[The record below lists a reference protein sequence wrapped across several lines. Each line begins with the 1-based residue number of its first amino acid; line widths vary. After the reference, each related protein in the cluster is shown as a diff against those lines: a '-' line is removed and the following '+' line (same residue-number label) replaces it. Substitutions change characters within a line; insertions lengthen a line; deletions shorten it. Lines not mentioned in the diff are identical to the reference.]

1 MAEGLSPSRVRR
13 LLPALCIASATLLA
27 VVAASTTWVRAQA
40 LDTDEWVEQSAQLLE
55 DPAVTDAL
63 AVFVVDE
70 IYTALDIQGEFSS
83 ILPEDFDGLAG
94 PLSAALRGPATEAT
108 QRLVASDRFRATWVT
123 ANRVAHQSI
132 VNILRDE
139 TRTGV
144 SATDGAV
151 TLELGDLVRVV
162 AADLGLS
169 EGLVD
174 RLPAE
179 AGRVTLIESDQ
190 LETAQAAV
198 RVLDF
203 LSWFVL
209 LVVVALYALGVFLA
223 RDRIRALRNVGLGLV
238 GAAVFVLIARAVS
251 TRIAIDAIVEDPRGE
266 PAANVV
272 AAVMTGLLRQIAWS
286 GLIYGLVILAFASA
300 MGDRPGAVALRRNL
314 APFFNATAG
323 AVAGATAVAIVAL
336 LWWSPG
342 RAFEGWATGL
352 TLLGLIIGAV
362 VAIRRRTLHEFPDER
377 IDALVDRF
385 RGRFR
390 ARPVVPTV
398 SAAGSDTV
406 GTQLESL
413 RMLHDAGELTDS
425 EYAAAKQRVLGVTA

>member
-1 MAEGLSPSRVRR
+1 MAEGRAPSKLRRV
-13 LLPALCIASATLLA
+13 LPTLCIASATLLA

-40 LDTDEWVEQSAQLLE
+40 LDTDEWVDRSAQLL
-55 DPAVTDAL
+55 DDQAVTDAL

-70 IYTALDIQGEFSS
+70 IYTALDVEGEFTT
-83 ILPEDFDGLAG
+83 ILPADFEGLAG

-108 QRLVASDRFRATWVT
+108 QRLFASDRFRATWAT

-144 SATDGAV
+144 SSGDGAV
-151 TLELGDLVRVV
+151 TLELGDVVRVV

-169 EGLVD
+169 DRLIE
-174 RLPAE
+174 RLPAD
-179 AGRVTLIESDQ
+179 AGRITLIESDQ
-190 LETAQAAV
+190 LETAQTAV

-209 LVVVALYALGVFLA
+209 LVVVALYCLGVYLA
-223 RDRIRALRNVGLGLV
+223 RDRIRALRNVGLGLA

-272 AAVMTGLLRQIAWS
+272 ALVMTGLLRQIAWS
-286 GLIYGLVILAFASA
+286 GLIYGLVILAFALA

-314 APFFNATAG
+314 APFFNAGAG
-323 AVAGATAVAIVAL
+323 AVAGATAVAIAAL

-342 RAFEGWATGL
+342 RAFEGWVTGL
-352 TLLGLIIGAV
+352 TLLGLIVGGV
-362 VAIRRRTLHEFPDER
+362 VAMRRRTLEEFPDAEV
-377 IDALVDRF
+377 DELVDRI
-385 RGRFR
+385 RGRFGSR
-390 ARPVVPTV
+390 GV
-398 SAAGSDTV
+398 AAGPMSGSDSV

-413 RMLHDAGELTDS
+413 RALHDAGELSDG
-425 EYAAAKQRVLGVTA
+425 EYVTAKQRVLGASG

>member
-1 MAEGLSPSRVRR
+1 L
-13 LLPALCIASATLLA
+13 ATLLA

-40 LDTDEWVEQSAQLLE
+40 LDTDEWVERSTQLLD

-70 IYTALDIQGEFSS
+70 IYTALDVQGEFAA
-83 ILPEDFDGLAG
+83 ILPEDFEGLAG

-108 QRLVASDRFRATWVT
+108 QRLVASDRFRATWIT

-144 SATDGAV
+144 SATDGTV
-151 TLELGDLVRVV
+151 VLELGDLVRVV

-169 EGLVD
+169 EGLID
-174 RLPAE
+174 RLPAD
-179 AGRVTLIESDQ
+179 AGRITLVESDQ

-203 LSWFVL
+203 LSWFML

-223 RDRIRALRNVGLGLV
+223 RDRIRALRNVGLGLA
-238 GAAVFVLIARAVS
+238 GAAVFVLIVRAVS

-266 PAANVV
+266 PAANVI
-272 AAVMTGLLRQIAWS
+272 ALVMTGLLRQIAWS
-286 GLIYGLVILAFASA
+286 GLIYGLVILAFALA

-314 APFFNATAG
+314 APFFNASGT
-323 AVAGATAVAIVAL
+323 AVAGATAVAIAAL

-342 RAFEGWATGL
+342 RAFEGWVTGL

-362 VAIRRRTLHEFPDER
+362 VAVRRRTLAEFPDAGV
-377 IDALVDRF
+377 DGLVDRI
-385 RGRFR
+385 RGRFGSR
-390 ARPVVPTV
+390 SAAPA
-398 SAAGSDTV
+398 AAGSGADGL
-406 GTQLESL
+406 GTQLQSL
-413 RMLHDAGELTDS
+413 RALHDAGELSDS
-425 EYAAAKQRVLGVTA
+425 EYAAAKQRMLGTIG